1 MASGLLMPGRLPQHT
16 TPLPAVSAHEA
27 VVPLA
32 MATAPVRGP
41 MGVTSTGTAS
51 AELVLTASFPS
62 CPFASLPQQYT
73 WVSCPRAQL
82 WNSPT
87 LMATAGEGTDT
98 KMGLAESPATLPSW
112 N

>member
-1 MASGLLMPGRLPQHT
+1 MEPPLSNAPTSAARWAIVTGGSIRGGLAISRQLHQRGLG
-16 TPLPAVSAHEA
+16 
-27 VVPLA
+27 VV
-32 MATAPVRGP
+32 VHH
-41 MGVTSTGTAS
+41 SGTAS